1 MCNRKAVKIRSETV
15 KTYDFVMNML
25 DTQEVTGS
33 SPVAAS
39 ANCAVKMRW
48 DGHILGAAGPLSPDA
63 LEDPD
68 DYTYTDQLN
77 DSLQERRDK
86 LILMEP
92 CTC

>member
-1 MCNRKAVKIRSETV
+1 M
-15 KTYDFVMNML
+15 KTF
-25 DTQEVTGS
+25 E
-33 SPVAAS
+33 PVSKNFFHNVAS
-39 ANCAVKMRW
+39 GDVFAVKMRW

-63 LEDPD
+63 LKDPD

-77 DSLQERRDK
+77 DFLQERRDK